1 MGNAPQHGIQGKG
14 RNLARRTCAGKEIA
28 RFSAVISYGRIAI
41 EHLRIKMGATRA
53 VPKNRNYKWL
63 AGASIFSIEAYRE
76 SHQ

>member
-1 MGNAPQHGIQGKG
+1 
-14 RNLARRTCAGKEIA
+14 
-28 RFSAVISYGRIAI
+28 
-41 EHLRIKMGATRA
+41 MGATRA